1 MILEEAILL
10 VAIMLLASVI
20 VAGAIGI
27 IWARRKQPFSAIEDL
42 ENRVQSY
49 LESSELDHLEFS
61 DYLERKIRDMET
73 AADLRRNPPKIVI
86 ADVGTKLNFRME
98 TTDVSTQSDMNVS
111 HKSPQIILVKPL
123 SDVVIELED

>member
-27 IWARRKQPFSAIEDL
+27 IWARRKQPFPAIEDL

-49 LESSELDHLEFS
+49 LESSELDHFEFS

-98 TTDVSTQSDMNVS
+98 TTDVSTQSDMNVA
-111 HKSPQIILVKPL
+111 HKSPQIIQVKPL
-123 SDVVIELED
+123 NDVVIQVED